1 VREEDEL
8 VVSSFK
14 ILRLLHEK
22 GTSCVFFAKIIK
34 KKVIRDTGTEK
45 VGKCATRVFSSFFV
59 KDVGRTRTVYST
71 LRMAIASILFMS
83 APSKVSFSIP
93 SFLTILTDDYF
104 LVLILYFSL
113 K

>member
-1 VREEDEL
+1 MREEDEL

-22 GTSCVFFAKIIK
+22 GTTSCVFFAKIIK

-45 VGKCATRVFSSFFV
+45 FGKCATRVFSSLFV

-83 APSKVSFSIP
+83 AP
-93 SFLTILTDDYF
+93 
-104 LVLILYFSL
+104 
-113 K
+113 